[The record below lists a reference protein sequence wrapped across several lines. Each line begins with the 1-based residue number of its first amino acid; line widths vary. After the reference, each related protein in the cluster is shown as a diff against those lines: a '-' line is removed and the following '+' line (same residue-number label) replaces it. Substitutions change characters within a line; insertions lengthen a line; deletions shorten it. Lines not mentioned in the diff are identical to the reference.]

1 MALAITNTD
10 AGPISNITHD
20 PFTRGNIIA
29 PLIINPLNIN
39 VGTSPFMTATAMSL
53 TAEESVASYYLARQK
68 EKPINEVRKKQM
80 NKSNFERNKLIRPL
94 MLALGLITILA
105 LSGCATPLGQRYGT
119 IGALGGAVIGGAAD
133 GLPGAVIG
141 GAAGAAAGGYIG
153 DQESFDQERQYQ
165 NRQQQNYQQECWYE
179 SIYDYDGYEVGRQ
192 RFCR

>member
-1 MALAITNTD
+1 
-10 AGPISNITHD
+10 
-20 PFTRGNIIA
+20 
-29 PLIINPLNIN
+29 
-39 VGTSPFMTATAMSL
+39 
-53 TAEESVASYYLARQK
+53 
-68 EKPINEVRKKQM
+68 M
-80 NKSNFERNKLIRPL
+80 NKSNFARNKLIRPL
-94 MLALGLITILA
+94 VLAFGFITILA

-119 IGALGGAVIGGAAD
+119 IGALGGAAIGAAAD

-141 GAAGAAAGGYIG
+141 GAAGAAAGGFIG